1 VDLARRVADHLVPA
15 IAHERLAEEARRT
28 TQAQEQAS
36 RLQERVDFLKSELE
50 GVSPHR
56 AIGRSRQW
64 RDVLAHATKVAGT
77 DTTVLIT
84 GESGTGKEVVARYI
98 HRASPR
104 AERPFIALNCAAL
117 PKQLLE
123 SELFGYERGAFT
135 GAHAARAGKVE
146 QASGGRALP
155 GRGCRDEPARLGG
168 RASGTGAL
176 PAAGAGEPTSPV
188 SPLAA
193 AAIPPE
199 GVSLD
204 AIERELNQ
212 KAMAQARNN
221 KSEAAR
227 LLGLARGQLYSRLKR
242 HGLDT

>member
-1 VDLARRVADHLVPA
+1 MERGTLREDLYYRLGVFEIVLPPLRERQDDILV
-15 IAHERLAEEARRT
+15 LAEA
-28 TQAQEQAS
+28 
-36 RLQERVDFLKSELE
+36 FLDK
-50 GVSPHR
+50 
-56 AIGRSRQW
+56 IGRGVGRPAAGLSKDA
-64 RDVLAHATKVAGT
+64 RDRLLSHPWPGNIRELRNAIERAVILCEGGLV
-77 DTTVLIT
+77 T
-84 GESGTGKEVVARYI
+84 GEASADG
-98 HRASPR
+98 HRRRPR
-104 AERPFIALNCAAL
+104 
-117 PKQLLE
+117 
-123 SELFGYERGAFT
+123 
-135 GAHAARAGKVE
+135 
-146 QASGGRALP
+146 
-155 GRGCRDEPARLGG
+155 

-204 AIERELNQ
+204 AIERELIQ

-242 HGLDT
+242 HGLHT

>member
-1 VDLARRVADHLVPA
+1 VILCEGGLVTGEHLPMA
-15 IAHERLAEEARRT
+15 IAG
-28 TQAQEQAS
+28 AS
-36 RLQERVDFLKSELE
+36 R
-50 GVSPHR
+50 
-56 AIGRSRQW
+56 
-64 RDVLAHATKVAGT
+64 
-77 DTTVLIT
+77 
-84 GESGTGKEVVARYI
+84 
-98 HRASPR
+98 
-104 AERPFIALNCAAL
+104 
-117 PKQLLE
+117 
-123 SELFGYERGAFT
+123 
-135 GAHAARAGKVE
+135 
-146 QASGGRALP
+146 
-155 GRGCRDEPARLGG
+155 

-193 AAIPPE
+193 AAIPPD